1 MRLNYTDERDSVIY
15 IASMYF
21 VLTTFTT
28 VGFGD
33 ISGVTVAERIYCIAL
48 SLIGAVAFS
57 FAISSLSSMLSALD
71 TRTAHL

>member
-1 MRLNYTDERDSVIY
+1 MRFNYQDEENHKIY

-33 ISGVTVAERIYCIAL
+33 INGVTLPERLYCVL
-48 SLIGAVAFS
+48 LMLVGAVAFS
-57 FAISSLSSMLSALD
+57 FSISSLSSMLSALD
-71 TRTAHL
+71 TRSA